1 MKSILLPAIAISL
14 GIVSFTT
21 VACPEKSQ
29 AIITQHSF
37 GAITFEHFQGLEYQP
52 ELINKMM
59 AEGSVF
65 ELQAGEPV
73 CVIKTEWQFYRAVIE
88 LNNGR
93 QLWIKDSAFQ
103 LKI

>member
-14 GIVSFTT
+14 GMVSFTT
-21 VACPEKSQ
+21 IACPEKSR

-73 CVIKTEWQFYRAVIE
+73 CVIKTEWQFYRAVVE
-88 LNNGR
+88 LKNGR
-93 QLWIKDSAFQ
+93 QLWIKDNTFQ